1 MRLHWGPVS
10 PFVRKVMI
18 SAHETGLADRID
30 LVRSPVA
37 MNAANAD
44 VMRDNPLSKIPT
56 LVTDEGF
63 ALFDSDVICEYLDTL
78 HRGPK
83 LIPEGKEARWQVLR
97 WNAMGSGML
106 DALVLWRNERMRP
119 VPSQSVE
126 TLKTYDLKIAASLDW
141 VESEMAGLETS
152 EFGLGHITIGCMF
165 GYMDLRF
172 SDIDWRST
180 HPASA
185 AWFSRFSQRPSSKLT
200 DPAFADAPTA
210 QPIQPADKPAKTQ

>member
-30 LVRSPVA
+30 LVRSAVA
-37 MNAANAD
+37 MNVANAD

-56 LVTDEGF
+56 LVTDDGF
-63 ALFDSDVICEYLDTL
+63 ALFDSDVICEYFDTL

-83 LIPEGKEARWQVLR
+83 LIPEEKEARWQALR

-119 VPSQSVE
+119 VPSQ
-126 TLKTYDLKIAASLDW
+126 
-141 VESEMAGLETS
+141 
-152 EFGLGHITIGCMF
+152 
-165 GYMDLRF
+165 
-172 SDIDWRST
+172 
-180 HPASA
+180 
-185 AWFSRFSQRPSSKLT
+185 
-200 DPAFADAPTA
+200 
-210 QPIQPADKPAKTQ
+210 